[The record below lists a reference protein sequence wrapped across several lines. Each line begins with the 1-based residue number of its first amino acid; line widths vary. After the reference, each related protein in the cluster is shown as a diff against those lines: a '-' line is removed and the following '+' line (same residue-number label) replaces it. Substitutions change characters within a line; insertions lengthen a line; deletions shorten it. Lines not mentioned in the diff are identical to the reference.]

1 MGVAQFRCVHLFKHQ
16 ADGKEVLFLDWSESE
31 SRSTAVC
38 SWKSN
43 SNKVQHCECPS
54 NQGDEPTGLAMTPMK
69 AEIAKARRSA
79 ASRVSDDSL
88 ATAMATALTAA
99 VSYWDKLGKRSS
111 GVASVPMRQPP
122 ACTRVVDVPSEILE
136 SARGIGRLAA
146 DLDIP
151 EASFAIGELY
161 TGTMPKQWRSALGAF
176 YTPPALCERLL
187 DMATEAGVDWK
198 TARVLDPA
206 CGGGAFLAPVAR
218 RMVRATEGADAA
230 VVIENVENRLY
241 GIELDPF
248 AAWLSHIFLDATL
261 YDLGIL
267 TDRGPRPHIQVGDA
281 LDLNQQWEEFDLVVG
296 NPPYGRVKLSSQ
308 QRCRYQ
314 RSLYG
319 HANLY
324 GLFTDRALRFT
335 RSGGTIALVTP
346 TSFLAGAYF
355 KALRGLLAQEAPPIK
370 LEFIA
375 ERKGVFADVLQET
388 ALAVYRRGDQPGQ
401 GEVRFTSVVP
411 DGTVVTTL
419 PRTFGLPENP
429 QSPWLIP
436 RTGEQT
442 SLAHLAV
449 RLKHRLS
456 DYGYEVSTGPLVW
469 NRHRSEIKNSPGK
482 GRFPLIWAESVRGGG
497 MFDFRA
503 QRRDHQPYFQPRPGQ
518 EWLVIREPCVL
529 LQRTT
534 AKEQSRRLVA
544 AELPVDFLLK
554 HDGVVV
560 ENHLNVIR
568 PQTVPPRVSTGTL
581 AALLNSRVADQ
592 MFRCINGSVAVSA
605 YELKALP
612 LPPPEKLEGLAELV
626 RQGSDKH
633 LIEAEVAHLYGE
645 TER

>member
-1 MGVAQFRCVHLFKHQ
+1 M
-16 ADGKEVLFLDWSESE
+16 
-31 SRSTAVC
+31 
-38 SWKSN
+38 N
-43 SNKVQHCECPS
+43 
-54 NQGDEPTGLAMTPMK
+54 PMK

-79 ASRVSDDSL
+79 ASRVFDDSL
-88 ATAMATALTAA
+88 ATAMVTALTAA
-99 VSYWDKLGKRSS
+99 VSYWDELGKRSS
-111 GVASVPMRQPP
+111 GVASLPMRQPP
-122 ACTRVVDVPSEILE
+122 ACTNVVDVPAEALE
-136 SARGIGRLAA
+136 SAREIGRLAA
-146 DLDIP
+146 GLDVT

-161 TGTMPKQWRSALGAF
+161 TGTMPKKRRAALGAF

-218 RMVRATEGADAA
+218 RMARSMENIDAA
-230 VVIENVENRLY
+230 MVIENVENRLY

-267 TDRGPRPHIQVGDA
+267 TDRGHRAHIQVGDA
-281 LDLNQQWEEFDLVVG
+281 LDLDHQWDEFDLVVG

-308 QRCRYQ
+308 QRCRYR

-388 ALAVYRRGDQPGQ
+388 ALAVYRRGDQPGR
-401 GEVRFTSVVP
+401 GEVRFSSVTT
-411 DGTVVTTL
+411 DGAVETTL

-436 RTGEQT
+436 RTGDQT

-482 GRFPLIWAESVRGGG
+482 GRFPLIWAESVRAGGV
-497 MFDFRA
+497 FDFRA
-503 QRRDHQPYFQPRPGQ
+503 QRRDHQPYFQPRLGQ
-518 EWLVIREPCVL
+518 EWLVTRDPCVL

-544 AELPVDFLLK
+544 AELPLDFLDK
-554 HDGVVV
+554 HEGVVV

-568 PQTVPPRVSTGTL
+568 PKTAPPRVSPGAL

-605 YELKALP
+605 YELEALP
-612 LPPPEKLEGLAELV
+612 LPPPDNVEGLAELV
-626 RQGSDKH
+626 RQGSDTR
-633 LIEAEVAHLYGE
+633 LIEREVAHLYGE
-645 TER
+645 TDR